1 MLGPGLDQ
9 AAGYARAEK
18 SAVTRRAYRSDFRL
32 FRTWY
37 GAKQVTSLPAQPET
51 VAAFLAARQTAVLA
65 RAAAHERPTRPPQVA
80 LRTQE
85 IVDVMSTDEKVLD
98 FPKAEI
104 TSEEKARRAMAEAR
118 RLASLAP
125 GEWRLWID
133 RAAERLGVPHATLEG
148 LISAIIKDS
157 EIKTREDKA
166 EARRQE
172 ERVRREQRERK
183 REQQGI
189 DKKAERKSKEK
200 QKAFERLI
208 SLPSEQHETRLA
220 ELAKRFDEDVAAIR
234 DDFTVFV
241 GMESRAAS
249 TDPWNVEPWPDPVE
263 TRVLLQEISAKT
275 SKYIVM
281 RPEAVTATV
290 LWTTMAWAQEGATH
304 SPILAAIS
312 VEPDSGKSTLLGVLR
327 FLVPKPFVSVEPT
340 GPSVYRT
347 VDREHPTLIID
358 EADDLFY
365 RKSDLRAIV
374 NAGWSRG
381 TKIPRQGRWYDP
393 FCPKI
398 LGILGKTKLPR
409 TIASRS
415 IILRMWPKTPKEKAE
430 DFAYADDPAFSTIRR
445 KLARWAAD
453 NVSVIKELK
462 PPQPPGFNNR
472 LSANWKLPLQI
483 AQHAGGG
490 WPEQAR
496 RASIYLSRTP
506 YEPSMGVQLLAALR
520 AMFAKNRTQ
529 ITSEQVVHELL
540 ADPDLHWHEYR
551 SRGPIT
557 KNQVAALLKDFE
569 IRSVVVHPT
578 KRADVSRHGYRA
590 AQFEDAFAR
599 FLPSEPNIRTL
610 KRGGGEKT

>member
-1 MLGPGLDQ
+1 
-9 AAGYARAEK
+9 
-18 SAVTRRAYRSDFRL
+18 
-32 FRTWY
+32 
-37 GAKQVTSLPAQPET
+37 
-51 VAAFLAARQTAVLA
+51 
-65 RAAAHERPTRPPQVA
+65 
-80 LRTQE
+80 
-85 IVDVMSTDEKVLD
+85 MSSEEKVFD

-104 TSEEKARRAMAEAR
+104 TSAEKVRRAMAEAK

-133 RAAERLGVPHATLEG
+133 RAAERLGVPRATLEG
-148 LISAIIKDS
+148 LISAS
-157 EIKTREDKA
+157 ERKAREDKA

-347 VDREHPTLIID
+347 VDREHPTLIISIRTCRFPASGSRTRHHAFTHGTSCLD

-529 ITSEQVVHELL
+529 IISEQVVQELL
-540 ADPDLHWHEYR
+540 ADPNSQWHEYR
-551 SRGPIT
+551 GRGPIT

-569 IRSVVVHPT
+569 IRPVVVHPT

-599 FLPSEPNIRTL
+599 FLPPEPNIRTL